1 MIDKID
7 YTKYLS
13 KQTKYGL
20 LISQKDIEVLNHYKI
35 DYQSCTS
42 LKQLIFLIDNQL
54 RNYSQEEAIELEEV
68 LIRLNETYYYQEI
81 KK

>member
-68 LIRLNETYYYQEI
+68 LICLNETYYYQEI